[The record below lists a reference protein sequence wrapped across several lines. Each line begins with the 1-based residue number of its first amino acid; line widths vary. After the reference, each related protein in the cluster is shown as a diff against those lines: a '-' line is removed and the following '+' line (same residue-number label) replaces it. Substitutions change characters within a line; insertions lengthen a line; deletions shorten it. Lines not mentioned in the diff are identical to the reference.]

1 MPEENLFQRRDA
13 KDSQA
18 KQPNSATNSYQGPTD
33 KSDLRDRGE
42 GYSASAKVVD
52 YGHGNK
58 PGNDYSGKSLFVC
71 QSHHRPI
78 GIIYLSALVSMILGH
93 PPWNDNED

>member
-13 KDSQA
+13 KDSQT
-18 KQPNSATNSYQGPTD
+18 KQPNAATNSYQGPAD
-33 KSDLRDRGE
+33 KSNLHDRGE

-71 QSHHRPI
+71 QSH
-78 GIIYLSALVSMILGH
+78 VSR
-93 PPWNDNED
+93 

>member
-13 KDSQA
+13 KDSQT
-18 KQPNSATNSYQGPTD
+18 KQTNSATNLYQAPAD
-33 KSDLRDRGE
+33 KSNLSDRGD

-58 PGNDYSGKSLFVC
+58 PGNYYSGKSFFMC
-71 QSHHRPI
+71 QPI
-78 GIIYLSALVSMILGH
+78 LHMK
-93 PPWNDNED
+93 

>member
-13 KDSQA
+13 KDSQT
-18 KQPNSATNSYQGPTD
+18 KQPNAATNSYQGPAD
-33 KSDLRDRGE
+33 KSNLRDRGE

-58 PGNDYSGKSLFVC
+58 PGNYYSGKSFFVC
-71 QSHHRPI
+71 QPHVFKFYI
-78 GIIYLSALVSMILGH
+78 
-93 PPWNDNED
+93 

>member
-13 KDSQA
+13 KDSQT
-18 KQPNSATNSYQGPTD
+18 KQPNAATNSYQGPAD
-33 KSDLRDRGE
+33 KSNLRDRGD

-71 QSHHRPI
+71 QSHVMAQTNWNNIFIHPCFHDFRS
-78 GIIYLSALVSMILGH
+78 SAL
-93 PPWNDNED
+93 E

>member
-13 KDSQA
+13 KDSQT
-18 KQPNSATNSYQGPTD
+18 KQPNAATNSYQGPAD
-33 KSDLRDRGE
+33 KSNLRDRGE

-58 PGNDYSGKSLFVC
+58 PGSDYSGKLLFVC
-71 QSHHRPI
+71 QSNYIWNDIFIHPCFHDFRS
-78 GIIYLSALVSMILGH
+78 SAL
-93 PPWNDNED
+93 E

>member
-13 KDSQA
+13 KDSQT
-18 KQPNSATNSYQGPTD
+18 KQPNAATNSYQGPAD
-33 KSDLRDRGE
+33 KSNLRDRGE

-58 PGNDYSGKSLFVC
+58 PGNDYSGISFLCANLICTCEIISL
-71 QSHHRPI
+71 SN
-78 GIIYLSALVSMILGH
+78 LVSMNFRSSAL
-93 PPWNDNED
+93 E

>member
-1 MPEENLFQRRDA
+1 MPEENLFQRRDV
-13 KDSQA
+13 KDSQT
-18 KQPNSATNSYQGPTD
+18 KQPNAATNSYQGPAD
-33 KSDLRDRGE
+33 KSNLRDRGE

-71 QSHHRPI
+71 KSNESYIWNDIFIHPCFHDFRS
-78 GIIYLSALVSMILGH
+78 SAL
-93 PPWNDNED
+93 E